1 MGVVII
7 KAAVSVF
14 ICCLIYLFFNIGTGA
29 PFYSAIAA
37 VICVQPEIKS
47 TFRIGLNRT
56 IGTLIGGFTGM
67 AVLFLIRGIDLES
80 RPVWANLLISLCII
94 PLMYLAEIVKKKPRP
109 HSTDSAEH
117 KNPLAIAPF
126 KYLVEFM
133 RKNALTNITCIAFL
147 SVTIT
152 HGADA
157 SISGFAINR
166 MIDTLIGVFVSFFIN
181 IIPFKSHHPLKEE
194 NDETENQTA
203 CGCNR
208 CHHST
213 PPAPGR
219 DPRSRYIHFSILS
232 RTGGDNENKAEDLP
246 AKNSAPDQPGKDPHS
261 D

>member
-1 MGVVII
+1 MGIVII

-14 ICCLIYLFFNIGTGA
+14 ICCLIYLFFDIGTGA

-67 AVLFLIRGIDLES
+67 AVLFLIRGIDLETH
-80 RPVWANLLISLCII
+80 PVWANLLISLCII

-109 HSTDSAEH
+109 HFTDSAEH

-126 KYLVEFM
+126 KYLVDFM

-152 HGADA
+152 HGTDA

-181 IIPFKSHHPLKEE
+181 IIPLKSHHALKENAE
-194 NDETENQTA
+194 AEGEPA

-208 CHHST
+208 CHHSM

-219 DPRSRYIHFSILS
+219 DPRSRYIQLSILS
-232 RTGGDNENKAEDLP
+232 HTDKDGKKEGDGPSGKNPSSDETGKRDH
-246 AKNSAPDQPGKDPHS
+246 PD
-261 D
+261 

>member
-1 MGVVII
+1 MGIVII

-14 ICCLIYLFFNIGTGA
+14 FCCLIYLFFDIGTGV

-67 AVLFLIRGIDLES
+67 LVLFLIRGLSLES
-80 RPVWANLLISLCII
+80 QQVWASLLISACII
-94 PLMYLAEIVKKKPRP
+94 PLMYLAEAVKKKPFSFSRDL
-109 HSTDSAEH
+109 SSH
-117 KNPLAIAPF
+117 KKPLAIAPF
-126 KYLVEFM
+126 KYLADFM

-152 HGADA
+152 HGADT

-181 IIPFKSHHPLKEE
+181 IFPFMPHYQMKTPAVETA
-194 NDETENQTA
+194 DEPA
-203 CGCNR
+203 CDCPH
-208 CHHST
+208 CHHSAH
-213 PPAPGR
+213 PAPGR
-219 DPRSRYIHFSILS
+219 IPRNRYIHPSLLS
-232 RTGGDNENKAEDLP
+232 RTARNGKKENRNAAAHHPEPVRHTHD
-246 AKNSAPDQPGKDPHS
+246 HS

>member
-1 MGVVII
+1 MGIVII

-37 VICVQPEIKS
+37 VICIQPEIRS

-67 AVLFLIRGIDLES
+67 LVLFLIRCIALES
-80 RPVWANLLISLCII
+80 HPVWANLLISACIV
-94 PLMYLAEIVKKKPRP
+94 PLMYLAEIVKKTP
-109 HSTDSAEH
+109 HPHFTGSSEH
-117 KNPLAIAPF
+117 KNPLAIASF
-126 KYLVEFM
+126 RYLADFM

-152 HGADA
+152 HGADT

-181 IIPFKSHHPLKEE
+181 IIPLKSHHGLKENAE
-194 NDETENQTA
+194 EATSAT
-203 CGCNR
+203 CGCHR
-208 CHHST
+208 CHHSA

-219 DPRSRYIHFSILS
+219 DPRSRYIHLSILS
-232 RTGGDNENKAEDLP
+232 RTARNVRKESVPLPGTQSRNDGDETRN
-246 AKNSAPDQPGKDPHS
+246 HS

>member
-37 VICVQPEIKS
+37 VICVQPEIRS

-56 IGTLIGGFTGM
+56 VGTLIGGFTGM
-67 AVLFLIRGIDLES
+67 GVLFLIRGISLES
-80 RPVWANLLISLCII
+80 RPVWANLLISACII
-94 PLMYLAEIVKKKPRP
+94 PLMYLAEIVKKKPGFP
-109 HSTDSAEH
+109 LASASDSKH
-117 KNPLAIAPF
+117 PLAIAPF
-126 KYLVEFM
+126 KFFIEFM

-152 HGADA
+152 HGNDV

-181 IIPFKSHHPLKEE
+181 IIPLKPHDSLKENAE
-194 NDETENQTA
+194 NPTGAT
-203 CGCNR
+203 CGCHR
-208 CHHST
+208 CHHSPAP
-213 PPAPGR
+213 PPAR
-219 DPRSRYIHFSILS
+219 DPRSRYIHRSILS
-232 RTGGDNENKAEDLP
+232 RKTIDIKKEETGLP
-246 AKNSAPDQPGKDPHS
+246 KSPFLTDGTGKPEHS
-261 D
+261 G

>member
-1 MGVVII
+1 MGIVII
-7 KAAVSVF
+7 RAAISVF

-67 AVLFLIRGIDLES
+67 LALFIIRGISLES
-80 RPVWANLLISLCII
+80 HPVWANLLISACII
-94 PLMYLAEIVKKKPRP
+94 PLMYMAEIVKRKPRIP
-109 HSTDSAEH
+109 FTTTSEQ
-117 KNPLAIAPF
+117 KIPLPIAPF
-126 KYLVEFM
+126 KYLADFM

-152 HGADA
+152 HGADI

-166 MIDTLIGVFVSFFIN
+166 MIDTLLGVFVSFFIN
-181 IIPFKSHHPLKEE
+181 IIPVKPAHEMKDGEVGAAEHS
-194 NDETENQTA
+194 
-203 CGCNR
+203 CGCHR

-213 PPAPGR
+213 PPASGR
-219 DPRSRYIHFSILS
+219 DPRSRYLHLSIRS
-232 RTGGDNENKAEDLP
+232 RADSDDKPESGGNHTRDKNEGTD
-246 AKNSAPDQPGKDPHS
+246 
-261 D
+261 